1 MLAIF
6 FPGSQTDEEE
16 EELKNL
22 HSQKV
27 ASQCG
32 SIILH
37 RKIAKEK

>member
-6 FPGSQTDEEE
+6 FPGSQTNEE